1 MEMETSESND
11 SDIEESSVILL
22 DNQQRSGREKWFV
35 LPPPSGNNLSQQ
47 QDNCN
52 DLKPIHHYL
61 YTLILFYAGFCAV
74 SFRINYDN
82 LLFMN

>member
-1 MEMETSESND
+1 MEMKTHEAND
-11 SDIEESSVILL
+11 SNIKESSAIRL
-22 DNQQRSGREKWFV
+22 DNQQSSGREKWYV
-35 LPPPSGNNLSQQ
+35 LPPPSGNDLSQE

-61 YTLILFYAGFCAV
+61 YTLILFYSSFCAV
-74 SFRINYDN
+74 SFRFDN

>member
-1 MEMETSESND
+1 MEMKTGESND
-11 SDIEESSVILL
+11 SNIEESSATQL
-22 DNQQRSGREKWFV
+22 DNQQRSGREKWYV

-61 YTLILFYAGFCAV
+61 YTLIIFYSMLCAV
-74 SFRINYDN
+74 SFRFDHDN

>member
-1 MEMETSESND
+1 MEMETCESND
-11 SDIEESSVILL
+11 SNIEESSVIRL
-22 DNQQRSGREKWFV
+22 DNQQRSGREKWYV
-35 LPPPSGNNLSQQ
+35 LPPPNGNNLSSQ

-61 YTLILFYAGFCAV
+61 YTLILFYSNFCVV
-74 SFRINYDN
+74 SFRFDYEN